1 METHPV
7 LTNWNLSRIEA
18 IELEPEDFDRAGEL
32 SDRIADEAKQWQI
45 YLNLLALFSLEKWL
59 RECNR
64 ELAIERDTIARL
76 QARIAQNADG
86 IIPLTV
92 GQFRLYPIASED
104 FLDRVVSIPQS
115 AINNP
120 ESAAHFYVAIE
131 ILEERQQAIIR
142 GFLRYDK
149 LTAYRQAERLQV
161 NPENCYLIPISQWET
176 QLDRL
181 LLNLRFLVPS
191 AIPLPAAEPAIS
203 NQLVRLT
210 QWLDNLFEAG
220 WQTVDALLGTEAL
233 ALSFRNVS
241 SLNRQSDI
249 KGAKLIDLGLEV
261 GDRALVLLVAIAPE
275 DDDKVGIRI
284 QLHPREN
291 RPYLPADIEL
301 KMLFPTGET
310 VQDVRSR
317 DRDSYIQLK
326 YFKTQRGTQF
336 NVCVALGDRQVTETF
351 VV

>member
-1 METHPV
+1 METNPV
-7 LTNWNLSRIEA
+7 LTNWNVSRIEA

-32 SDRIADEAKQWQI
+32 SDRIADEAKQWQA

-59 RECNR
+59 IECNQ
-64 ELAIERDTIARL
+64 EFIIQRDIDRNSEETIF
-76 QARIAQNADG
+76 
-86 IIPLTV
+86 LTV
-92 GQFRLYPIASED
+92 GQFRLYSIASED
-104 FLDRVVSIPQS
+104 FLDRAVSIPQS
-115 AINNP
+115 AINNS
-120 ESAAHFYVAIE
+120 EYAAHFYVAIE

-149 LTAYRQAERLQV
+149 LTAYQQAERLQV
-161 NPENCYLIPISQWET
+161 NPENCYLIPITQWET

-181 LLNLRFLVPS
+181 LLNLRFLTPS
-191 AIPLPAAEPAIS
+191 AIPLPTAEPAIS
-203 NQLVRLT
+203 NKLVRLT
-210 QWLDNLFEAG
+210 QWLDNLFDAG
-220 WQTVDALLGTEAL
+220 WQTIDALLGTEAL

-275 DDDKVGIRI
+275 DDEKVGIRI

-291 RPYLPADIEL
+291 RSYLPADIEL

-310 VQDVRSR
+310 VQEARSR
-317 DRDSYIQLK
+317 DRDTYIQLK
-326 YFKTQRGTQF
+326 YFKTQHGTQF
-336 NVCVALGDRQVTETF
+336 NVRVALGDRQVIETF